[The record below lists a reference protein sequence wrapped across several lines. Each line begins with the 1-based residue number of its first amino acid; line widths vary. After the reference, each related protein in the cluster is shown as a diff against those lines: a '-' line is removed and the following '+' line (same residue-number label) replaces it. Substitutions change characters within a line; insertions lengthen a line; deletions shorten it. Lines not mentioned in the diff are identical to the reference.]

1 MDAPHRRP
9 QENIGLPDSLL
20 SRFDLLFIVLDQL
33 DPALDRRLSEH
44 VLRSHQYRRPGTNM
58 EPEPLNQ
65 GRTLNLDD
73 TVAADVAV
81 DTPVWQR
88 NGRVFADSVSP
99 RDRRDF
105 LTKEF
110 LRKYIHYAKNRIHPV
125 LSDEAM
131 QSISSAY
138 AVRQFPRC
146 SFLHLLPVFYT
157 YKGCACRIC
166 LTAFISSSS
175 SGDAQ

>member
-1 MDAPHRRP
+1 M
-9 QENIGLPDSLL
+9 
-20 SRFDLLFIVLDQL
+20 LDQL

-88 NGRVFADSVSP
+88 SGRVFADSATS
-99 RDRRDF
+99 RDKRDF

-131 QSISSAY
+131 QSISAAY
-138 AVRQFPRC
+138 AVRE
-146 SFLHLLPVFYT
+146 
-157 YKGCACRIC
+157 
-166 LTAFISSSS
+166 
-175 SGDAQ
+175 